1 MQQKTY
7 YHEHIQ
13 LFSRV
18 SEMED
23 LTLFSFRIPKALAAR
38 TEAAAKRLGVS
49 KSEYARRAMEE
60 FNHRVMQE
68 RMAELSQRLA
78 KHSAAAALSM
88 EGSSTDGLA

>member
-1 MQQKTY
+1 MQQNELPSIHTI
-7 YHEHIQ
+7 IQ
-13 LFSRV
+13 RV

-49 KSEYARRAMEE
+49 KSEFARRALEE

-78 KHSAAAALSM
+78 KHSAATALSM
-88 EGSSTDGLA
+88 EGGTTDGLA